1 VSEFSYRPAK
11 ASSTEDPDGL
21 YSRTDF
27 EFIELTNIS
36 LEPIH
41 LDQVRF
47 SDGVDFD
54 FSESAYFGLAPGE
67 SFLIVEDLDAFQAR
81 YPEVPEDRIVGTYSG
96 NLSNDGERIE
106 LLASDGSVIRE
117 FTYNDKSPWPVAS
130 DGDGYSLELL
140 TPGANPD
147 HALGYNWRSSMG
159 IGGSPAGIIQ
169 EMSFSEWQAANFSE
183 SELADSSISGANE
196 DPDGDGWSNY
206 AEFSLGMAPKD
217 AVARIVLPEA
227 GYVESGDEIYLTFT
241 YREWE
246 GAKDVLY
253 RVETSEDLVSWE
265 TGEEVLEELGTPID
279 YGDGTTGRAF
289 RVKAPLSEASLKFVR
304 LWVDEG

>member
-1 VSEFSYRPAK
+1 MPLLNFSSLSSIGRRSFQTTRP
-11 ASSTEDPDGL
+11 
-21 YSRTDF
+21 RC
-27 EFIELTNIS
+27 
-36 LEPIH
+36 
-41 LDQVRF
+41 VW
-47 SDGVDFD
+47 
-54 FSESAYFGLAPGE
+54 LAPVAVLAGVAPMAGGQGAQAE
-67 SFLIVEDLDAFQAR
+67 LEQVVAPAVAAQSLRLDRLLGDLTATRPETLQGPVWTFEPQPGRELVVLPIAVDLD
-81 YPEVPEDRIVGTYSG
+81 VSG
-96 NLSNDGERIE
+96 
-106 LLASDGSVIRE
+106 V
-117 FTYNDKSPWPVAS
+117 TYNDKSPWPVAS

-183 SELADSSISGANE
+183 RELADSSISGANE